1 MSIWLSLFQT
11 VAIGLWAQH
20 GRLRASREDLPQTR
34 RPRSW
39 DLEAILIN
47 RKSTAGQPKNLAV
60 CNRIKAAK
68 VSYNS
73 RHRGSAMKTL
83 GLCFLL
89 VPVIL
94 IPRAFAQ
101 EQSKNSQISAD
112 DAIVQLWNAHS
123 DQTEGARLEGI
134 FSDSDLNACLY
145 LRVYRV
151 KREAKKSDVTVPSG
165 YTTCVPVNRFNK
177 KSTEMPKLQFLPQQ

>member
-1 MSIWLSLFQT
+1 M
-11 VAIGLWAQH
+11 
-20 GRLRASREDLPQTR
+20 
-34 RPRSW
+34 
-39 DLEAILIN
+39 
-47 RKSTAGQPKNLAV
+47 KS
-60 CNRIKAAK
+60 
-68 VSYNS
+68 
-73 RHRGSAMKTL
+73 L

-94 IPRAFAQ
+94 IPGAFAQ

-123 DQTEGARLEGI
+123 DQTEGARLEGDKLI
-134 FSDSDLNACLY
+134 ISSDSDLNTCLH

-177 KSTEMPKLQFLPQQ
+177 KSAAMPKLQFLPQQ